1 MRGKIEN
8 VRENALLSHLVYTLI
23 LDATC
28 TINVLLFILGI
39 HFPLFLSLNEY
50 SVEYYGNTMSGYT
63 LIEDNASAK
72 RLPFWRAFYK

>member
-1 MRGKIEN
+1 MRGKMQN
-8 VRENALLSHLVYTLI
+8 VRENSLLSLLVYILI

-28 TINVLLFILGI
+28 TTNVLLFILGI
-39 HFPLFLSLNEY
+39 HLPLFLPLNEY
-50 SVEYYGNTMSGYT
+50 SIECYGNTMSGYT